1 MPDLE
6 PSDED
11 SARNRM
17 QEPVPPVR
25 GGPGSHS
32 LTAADFDQVLGL
44 LGTLAEHCERAA
56 KQAATSSPQSVAF
69 HFAEIRHGLQ
79 RVQALLHHTVAR
91 ARPGN
96 EAGWNGSM
104 SGHG

>member
-6 PSDED
+6 PSNEE
-11 SARNRM
+11 SARNGT
-17 QEPVPPVR
+17 QEPTRPVD
-25 GGPGSHS
+25 GGTDTHS

-69 HFAEIRHGLQ
+69 QFGEIRHGLQ
-79 RVQALLHHTVAR
+79 TVQALLHHTVAR
-91 ARPGN
+91 ARPGD
-96 EAGWNGSM
+96 EAGWNGPVM
-104 SGHG
+104 GHG